1 MEATVTLD
9 LAVEQRDESL
19 PLGGNPV
26 DDRRFHSFRVI
37 SARPIHA
44 FLDL

>member
-1 MEATVTLD
+1 MEPTVTLD
-9 LAVEQRDESL
+9 LAVERRDECL
-19 PLGGNPV
+19 PLGSNPIN
-26 DDRRFHSFRVI
+26 DRRFHSFRVI